1 MLDMLVL
8 VTGWMHE
15 LVWLSIVRFCTRHI
29 AMEINGSYFLKW
41 YFQLND
47 ELIKILRDNKNEL

>member
-15 LVWLSIVRFCTRHI
+15 LVWLSRVIFCTMHI
-29 AMEINGSYFLKW
+29 AMEINGSYFTKW
-41 YFQLND
+41 YFHLNK
-47 ELIKILRDNKNEL
+47 ELIKILLDNKNEL